1 MHPVCHLRR
10 KKKQKERT
18 TTTTVWTGY
27 LFLGISRTD
36 LWSQV
41 NFKSLITKK
50 MCFSG
55 TDRNNMVETR
65 NPLDNYPLPWE
76 MSKLFRGAKISWTSL
91 EFKSPKAEDIAVSLA
106 TAGMH
111 YLLLYFDPKSRQFS
125 NAVGLFWPG
134 FVLLVCK
141 LYVRNKW
148 NIPLRWELNSILE
161 QFSYDLEMKTREQ
174 NNKRKETEWFDWF
187 IELIQTRVA
196 FGWLSERTGE
206 KTSCPKNFLEINRCF
221 ALTSYCNTVGQSNN
235 AFSILGFSLAGKRR
249 GRVVMF
255 SSISW

>member
-1 MHPVCHLRR
+1 MDRR
-10 KKKQKERT
+10 GMPAKGKVVSRNAKLAFRIKTFHFAKLKRNAQGDNPSTRSLLLFFLSFCFFFSGVNGILGAWTPRMFERRP
-18 TTTTVWTGY
+18 
-27 LFLGISRTD
+27 FLGISRTD

-41 NFKSLITKK
+41 NFKSLKTKK

-141 LYVRNKW
+141 LYVRNKLKHSSPLGTKLHIRAIFVWPW
-148 NIPLRWELNSILE
+148 NENARTK
-161 QFSYDLEMKTREQ
+161 Q
-174 NNKRKETEWFDWF
+174 
-187 IELIQTRVA
+187 QTKGNRVI
-196 FGWLSERTGE
+196 WLVYRTD
-206 KTSCPKNFLEINRCF
+206 TN
-221 ALTSYCNTVGQSNN
+221 V
-235 AFSILGFSLAGKRR
+235 R
-249 GRVVMF
+249 GVWLVK
-255 SSISW
+255 WTHG

>member
-1 MHPVCHLRR
+1 MLRSESNSVR
-10 KKKQKERT
+10 FRIRRSNIRGVHAPSVPFTPEKKKKKQKERT
-18 TTTTVWTGY
+18 TTTTVWTGHP
-27 LFLGISRTD
+27 FLGISRTD

-141 LYVRNKW
+141 LYVRNK
-148 NIPLRWELNSILE
+148 
-161 QFSYDLEMKTREQ
+161 
-174 NNKRKETEWFDWF
+174 
-187 IELIQTRVA
+187 
-196 FGWLSERTGE
+196 
-206 KTSCPKNFLEINRCF
+206 
-221 ALTSYCNTVGQSNN
+221 
-235 AFSILGFSLAGKRR
+235 
-249 GRVVMF
+249 
-255 SSISW
+255 